1 MVVNTIVLVCSS
13 LVPKCDIKAL
23 NGLPPKPITKT
34 KHWNQA
40 MFELKRY
47 GENIESMRDK
57 LGPGGVKDK
66 SLKLLMMKSKVTR
79 PLNSGGGLMQNSLSQ
94 QKEPGKDHAQ
104 SHSQFPPPVV
114 EVTPSSDGP
123 DGMGSLS
130 DTEVSSPGTPPSLQ
144 IDLKDSGHN
153 SSPSSSQERTP
164 SKGRAMPSGGRS
176 LIGGISRNS
185 QVPGSLDFNSDSGAQ
200 SVVVRSPSANTSSK
214 MMKRKGAALSA
225 LVSSLAQRKRVAEQ
239 VGALTPVHQGAAI
252 RGEGMPGGGLQ
263 EEAEAGGKGKGVA
276 AAAAA
281 SAEEAPGKTNS
292 PFSSMY
298 VQSCKTAFAIVDP
311 DQKRTKRKTTKA
323 IGSESLAPPAKK
335 ARGNNTANAADSN
348 KVDNGD
354 LSDPAAFAARVQEF
368 SNAAISA
375 LNTTTATSS
384 HPVSNLKAS
393 NTAVATG
400 NSRATTSVS
409 PQNTSGSSNSS
420 GTSATTLALPGLPK
434 SRSTGGKKKKRTP
447 ADRNRGKSPQKGVV
461 RANTTATSTATA
473 AAAVTTPAAVSSSSV
488 LPANLPSALAALISA
503 STSSSAPSGGSTTT
517 STASSSRANFMNMV
531 AHPQGVVSSR
541 ETPSGGGSGTNGE
554 VRGEIA
560 APGITSEE
568 INDFAEGTGL
578 LADTIRIVNSSFLAR
593 VNQMT
598 GPSDDMGYKYF
609 VEKVSRLI
617 NLSIHASSFVN
628 YFSLWLL

>member
-1 MVVNTIVLVCSS
+1 MCSS

-79 PLNSGGGLMQNSLSQ
+79 PLNSSGGGPMQNSLGQ
-94 QKEPGKDHAQ
+94 QKTAGKDHG
-104 SHSQFPPPVV
+104 QFAPPVV

-153 SSPSSSQERTP
+153 SSPSSQERTP
-164 SKGRAMPSGGRS
+164 SKGRAMPSGGHS

-185 QVPGSLDFNSDSGAQ
+185 QVPGSLDFNESGAQ
-200 SVVVRSPSANTSSK
+200 SVVVRSPSTNTSSK

-252 RGEGMPGGGLQ
+252 RGEGMPGGQQ
-263 EEAEAGGKGKGVA
+263 EEAEATGGKGKGVA

-281 SAEEAPGKTNS
+281 EDAPGKTNS

-323 IGSESLAPPAKK
+323 IGSESPAPPAKK
-335 ARGNNTANAADSN
+335 ARGNNTASTADSSN

-375 LNTTTATSS
+375 LNTSTTTTTSS
-384 HPVSNLKAS
+384 HPASNLRAS
-393 NTAVATG
+393 STAAATG

-420 GTSATTLALPGLPK
+420 GTGTATLALPGLPK

-461 RANTTATSTATA
+461 KTNPTATA
-473 AAAVTTPAAVSSSSV
+473 AAAAAAAVTAAAAAVTTQAAVSNSATS
-488 LPANLPSALAALISA
+488 LPSALVALISA
-503 STSSSAPSGGSTTT
+503 SSSSSAPSSSTTT
-517 STASSSRANFMNMV
+517 STASTSRANFMNMV
-531 AHPQGVVSSR
+531 AQPQAGVVSSR
-541 ETPSGGGSGTNGE
+541 ETPSAGGSGGSNGE
-554 VRGEIA
+554 VRGEIV
-560 APGITSEE
+560 APGITNEE

-609 VEKVSRLI
+609 VEKVNLLI
-617 NLSIHASSFVN
+617 ATLVM
-628 YFSLWLL
+628 